1 MEKVLQVLNG
11 MLASGVVEKYAIGG
25 GIATVYYLEPYQ
37 TDDIDV
43 FLSPLIVS
51 QSGLVSLEPVY
62 SHLDRLGYHA
72 VKEGVLIEDWLV
84 QFVPTFASVQEEAV
98 EQARQVTYGTTHTYI
113 FSPEH
118 LAAELLRSG
127 RRKDH
132 VRVIDLIES
141 NQVDMAMFREIVKR
155 HNLAQQWSE
164 FSTRFNLEE

>member
-1 MEKVLQVLNG
+1 MEKVLQVLNS
-11 MLASGVVEKYAIGG
+11 MLANGVVEKYAIGG
-25 GIATVYYLEPYQ
+25 GIA
-37 TDDIDV
+37 
-43 FLSPLIVS
+43 
-51 QSGLVSLEPVY
+51 
-62 SHLDRLGYHA
+62 
-72 VKEGVLIEDWLV
+72 
-84 QFVPTFASVQEEAV
+84 
-98 EQARQVTYGTTHTYI
+98 YI

-141 NQVDMAMFREIVKR
+141 DQLDMTLFREIVKR